1 MLKPAAMFLLRF
13 LLVFLLLLAPLSVTK
28 RAYAS
33 LLRFGGTCLFASF
46 PPNGTVHFFP
56 TSTLTPED
64 VPKGY
69 KLPAPD
75 RGLDIHLKLT
85 SRSSRTHMTIL
96 HTNSRYI
103 AYVPTAFVAALI
115 LATPI
120 PWPRKWRALLWGMLL
135 VSAFVALKFAVWLV
149 FAFARNDPVAMFHF
163 GPFGRGVMRHLYSVI
178 VTGVPGTYIFPLPI
192 WILVTFRRADWPRL
206 TQPPT
211 TKPPTAPKDVRRA

>member
-1 MLKPAAMFLLRF
+1 MLKPAAVFLLRF
-13 LLVFLLLLAPLSVTK
+13 LVVFLLLVAPLSVTK

-46 PPNGTVHFFP
+46 TSSGTVYFYP
-56 TSTLTPED
+56 TSTLTPQD

-69 KLPAPD
+69 QLPAPH

-85 SRSSRTHMTIL
+85 SRNSATHMSIL

-103 AYVPTAFVAALI
+103 GYVPTAFVAALI

-149 FAFARNDPVAMFHF
+149 FAFGKDNPVAIFHF
-163 GPFGRGVMRHLYSVI
+163 GSFGRGVMRHLYGVI

-192 WILVTFRRADWPRL
+192 WILVTFRRADWHRL

-211 TKPPTAPKDVRRA
+211 PAPSAAPKNPPPA